1 MPEDLTIA
9 GNEIRTQGREET
21 VCTLPEIYA
30 RAAADG
36 IEVEADAVY
45 VSPKTW
51 SMADQEARRT
61 VPREQYRNYPIY
73 NYATHVAFVGVDEAT
88 GRVDLLR
95 VIAAHDCGV
104 PINPLQIR
112 GQLIGSVS
120 MGQGYALSENYPSVE
135 GRPPWR
141 RLDYRRLGVPTSLNA
156 ASVRVEVVEDPFP
169 EGPYGAKGISE
180 TATVPSTPAIL
191 NAIQNATGVRVAE
204 IPVDPKRLA
213 EAIAG
218 RAPSSVAPRSTAFE
232 RSIAS
237 SASLVSGPWRELEIK
252 A

>member
-1 MPEDLTIA
+1 
-9 GNEIRTQGREET
+9 
-21 VCTLPEIYA
+21 
-30 RAAADG
+30 
-36 IEVEADAVY
+36 
-45 VSPKTW
+45 
-51 SMADQEARRT
+51 

-120 MGQGYALSENYPSVE
+120 MGQGYALSEDYPSVN

-141 RLDYRRLGVPTSLNA
+141 RIDYRKLGVPTSLNA
-156 ASVRVEVVEDPFP
+156 ASVRTEVVEDPFP

-191 NAIQNATGVRVAE
+191 NAIYNATGVRVTE
-204 IPVDPKRLA
+204 IPVDSRRLA
-213 EAIAG
+213 EAMAG
-218 RAPSSVAPRSTAFE
+218 RGASRVGPLSTAFG
-232 RSIAS
+232 RSKAPSAPGVS
-237 SASLVSGPWRELEIK
+237 SAALPSGPWTELEIK